1 MTGSNTSR
9 NATSTNVDHN
19 RARISEAPHC
29 NLNLGRAGYRS
40 VGSMKGRLGASVIE
54 PAERYTASPY
64 FGKHY
69 GTEYDL
75 EQYLNNRREDLFE
88 NDGPCGEAALILRP
102 APASQTSIIT

>member
-1 MTGSNTSR
+1 M
-9 NATSTNVDHN
+9 DHN

-88 NDGPCGEAALILRP
+88 NDGPFCFLRRSRFNS
-102 APASQTSIIT
+102 APGASQPAVYNHVATYYV